1 MKKLLFA
8 AALAAGAAGAGAAS
22 YPEDARHLADAAE
35 CAAQKLW
42 AGVEANPVPVVLAL
56 GTFLF
61 TLVYHKLKG
70 KSLRESVEVA
80 ATRVTVVPVPG
91 APPAASGAGESPV
104 VARAKARATRA
115 QLIADQIAL
124 ENRNRKLPAEVKQA
138 EKDAC
143 YTEQALADARKAL
156 EARERAHAEA
166 AAKLA
171 ALESEWEASESELA
185 AIAAELAKLASAV
198 Q

>member
-1 MKKLLFA
+1 MKKVI
-8 AALAAGAAGAGAAS
+8 ALAALGASAVAAGAVS
-22 YPEDARHLADAAE
+22 YPEDARHVADAAE
-35 CAAQKLW
+35 RTAQKLW
-42 AGVEANPVPVVLAL
+42 AGVEANPAPVVLAL
-56 GTFLF
+56 GTFLL

-70 KSLRESVEVA
+70 KTLRESVEVA
-80 ATRVTVVPVPG
+80 ATRVTVVPVP
-91 APPAASGAGESPV
+91 PATSASPV
-104 VARAKARATRA
+104 VARAVARATRA

-143 YTEQALADARKAL
+143 YTEQAVADARKAL

-185 AIAAELAKLASAV
+185 AIAAELAKLANVV

>member
-8 AALAAGAAGAGAAS
+8 AALTAGAAGAGAAS

-35 CAAQKLW
+35 RAAQKLW
-42 AGVEANPVPVVLAL
+42 AGVEASPVPVVLAL
-56 GTFLF
+56 GTFLL

-80 ATRVTVVPVPG
+80 ATRVTVVPVPN
-91 APPAASGAGESPV
+91 APHAPNESPV

-143 YTEQALADARKAL
+143 YTEQAVADARKAL

-185 AIAAELAKLASAV
+185 AIAAELAKLTAAV

>member
-1 MKKLLFA
+1 MKKVI
-8 AALAAGAAGAGAAS
+8 ALAALGASAVAAGAVS
-22 YPEDARHLADAAE
+22 YPEDARQFADATE
-35 CAAQKLW
+35 RAAQKLW
-42 AGVEANPVPVVLAL
+42 VGVEANPVPVVLAL
-56 GTFLF
+56 GTFLL

-91 APPAASGAGESPV
+91 APQSAAESPV
-104 VARAKARATRA
+104 VARAVARATRA

-124 ENRNRKLPAEVKQA
+124 EARNRKLPAEVKQA

-143 YTEQALADARKAL
+143 YTEQALSDARKAL

-166 AAKLA
+166 SAKLD
-171 ALESEWEASESELA
+171 ALESELEASESELA
-185 AIAAELAKLASAV
+185 AIAAELAKLATAV
-198 Q
+198 R